1 MFQRELQKAVDM
13 PPTSLWRR
21 VKKPEELGYVK
32 VEKRAWRNYVRL
44 L

>member
-1 MFQRELQKAVDM
+1 LTRFLKSHFIERA
-13 PPTSLWRR
+13 TSLWRR
-21 VKKPEELGYVK
+21 IRKLEELGYVK